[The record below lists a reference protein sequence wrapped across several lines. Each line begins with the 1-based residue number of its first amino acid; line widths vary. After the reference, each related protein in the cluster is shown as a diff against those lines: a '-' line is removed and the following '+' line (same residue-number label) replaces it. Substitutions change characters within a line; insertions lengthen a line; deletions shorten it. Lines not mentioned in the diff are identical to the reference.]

1 MNTLPT
7 KGVGVNASRER
18 PTTAADGDEVPLS
31 AAAGDHA
38 KGVFRCV
45 DCGHAVTVHRELPPC
60 PMCGGPVCADCG
72 KPIPEGRLD
81 ARPEAARCVGCQ
93 SKWDRKH

>member
-7 KGVGVNASRER
+7 KGVGMNASRER

-60 PMCGGPVCADCG
+60 PMCGGESWQTEAWRPFA
-72 KPIPEGRLD
+72 RALD
-81 ARPEAARCVGCQ
+81 A
-93 SKWDRKH
+93 